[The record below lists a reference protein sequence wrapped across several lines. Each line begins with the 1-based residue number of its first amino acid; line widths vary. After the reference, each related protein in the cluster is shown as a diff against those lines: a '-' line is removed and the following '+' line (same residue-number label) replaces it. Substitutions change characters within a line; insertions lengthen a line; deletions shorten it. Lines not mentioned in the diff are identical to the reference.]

1 MQQRSISSIKSRF
14 RMCRN
19 VQKPFHMLEWV
30 LDVQPKEELRTF
42 QH

>member
-1 MQQRSISSIKSRF
+1 MQQGSISSIKSCF
-14 RMCRN
+14 RICRN
-19 VQKPFHMLEWV
+19 VQMPFHVLEWV